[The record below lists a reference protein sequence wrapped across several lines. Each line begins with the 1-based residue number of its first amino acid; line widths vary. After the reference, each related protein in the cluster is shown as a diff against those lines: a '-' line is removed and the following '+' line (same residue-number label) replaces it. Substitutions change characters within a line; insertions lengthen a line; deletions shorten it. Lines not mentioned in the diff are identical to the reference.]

1 MAEVTGLGTSWNLPN
16 YAGELFTADAV
27 QTPFLSMI
35 GGLTGGMQTEN
46 FEFPTAVLFD
56 YPAPKQPEISEKGS
70 ATAPEAT
77 HSTRSQESNV
87 VQIFHE
93 TINLSYVKQSNKGR
107 MSGLNTAGQT
117 PNPSDEKTFQIQQK
131 LVKIARDVEHT
142 FINGKYQKSNG
153 EDVANKTRGMLELC
167 SDGSTVDA
175 GASALTRELLDALIL
190 EMATNGAYF
199 NNMVLFASAKNKQLI
214 TKLFENKFYTD
225 SRNIGGMNIQ
235 QIETDFCMLGIAW
248 DRFIPDDSIL
258 IADIAHVAPVFQ
270 AVPEKGVLFEEPL
283 AKTGASD
290 KSQIFGQIGL
300 AHGASFLHGSITNL
314 K

>member
-16 YAGELFTADAV
+16 YAGELFTADAT

-35 GGLTGGMQTEN
+35 GGLTGGRQTTN

-56 YPAPKQPEISEKGS
+56 YPEPKQPEISEADS
-70 ATAPEAT
+70 ATAPQAT

-93 TINLSYVKQSNKGR
+93 TIDLSYVKQSNMGR

-117 PNPSDEKTFQIQQK
+117 SNPADERDFQIQQK
-131 LVKIARDVEHT
+131 LVKIARDIEHT
-142 FINGKYQKSNG
+142 FINGKYQKSTS
-153 EDVANKTRGMLELC
+153 ESVPNKTRGMLELC
-167 SDGSTVDA
+167 ATGNTIDA
-175 GASALTRELLDALIL
+175 GESALTKALLKNLML
-190 EMATNGAYF
+190 EMANNGAYF
-199 NNMVLFASAKNKQLI
+199 NNMVLFASAKNKQLL
-214 TKLFENKFYTD
+214 TSMFEDKYFTD
-225 SRNIGGMNIQ
+225 SKNIAGMNIQ
-235 QIETDFCMLGIAW
+235 QIETDFCKLGIVW
-248 DRFIPDDSIL
+248 DRFMADDSIL

-270 AVPEKGVLFEEPL
+270 AVPNKGVFFEEPL
-283 AKTGASD
+283 SKIGASD